1 MIAYPCWEGSFY
13 QRFDSYGAA
22 NSRFGRINGDR
33 QLSSRQRRAP
43 SGQIGPLGRGR
54 PSCHERGGRGGWRER
69 YVYCRTEE
77 PHCQVQNGASE
88 TALQKRLAPGQ
99 RGTKRYWCEAES
111 SDSPHQDNTKMR
123 PESLFS
129 SRRINEKSRKRKIFK
144 GILLI

>member
-1 MIAYPCWEGSFY
+1 
-13 QRFDSYGAA
+13 
-22 NSRFGRINGDR
+22 
-33 QLSSRQRRAP
+33 
-43 SGQIGPLGRGR
+43 
-54 PSCHERGGRGGWRER
+54 
-69 YVYCRTEE
+69 
-77 PHCQVQNGASE
+77 VQNGASE